1 MLCTAAPRSIFNFIV
16 AEMNACVVAWCGCLP
31 YSQALVLQT
40 RICELKKR
48 GFKRDV
54 LLLLEHTPVITLG
67 RSAKKENLLVDEEYL
82 KKKGIDLRETDRG
95 GDITFHGPG
104 QLVGYPILALGTGER
119 DVRDYMR
126 RLEESLIRLLREF
139 DIESARNPGYT
150 GVWTE
155 HGKVAAMGVHISRWI
170 TRHGFALN
178 VNTDLAFFNLIIPCG
193 ITDKGVTS
201 MQRLLARELDIKT
214 VAHKYIQEFE
224 GVFKRRI
231 IKMDVNGLMSALDCF
246 EEITSPAQQ
255 SPF

>member
-1 MLCTAAPRSIFNFIV
+1 V
-16 AEMNACVVAWCGCLP
+16 AELNACVVVWCGCLP
-31 YSQALVLQT
+31 YSQALALQT
-40 RICELKKR
+40 RICGLKKR

-67 RSAKKENLLVDEEYL
+67 RSAKRENLLVNEEYL
-82 KKKGIDLRETDRG
+82 GKKGIDLRETDRG

-139 DIESARNPGYT
+139 GIESTRNPGFT

-155 HGKVAAMGVHISRWI
+155 HGKIAAMGVHISRWI

-178 VNTDLAFFNLIIPCG
+178 VYTDLSFFNLIIPCG
-193 ITDKGVTS
+193 ITDRGVTS
-201 MQRLLARELDIKT
+201 MQRLLARKLDIRT
-214 VAHKYIQEFE
+214 VAEKYIQEFE
-224 GVFKRRI
+224 GVFERHM
-231 IKMDVNGLMSALDCF
+231 IKMDANGLFSELDRF
-246 EEITSPAQQ
+246 EEITDPAQQ